1 MASAMRDRRGAKA
14 WDSGEDSNP
23 SSAPRRSSRRPPRPP
38 KRKEP
43 CCCKCS
49 KRTAAFWLVF
59 VAALVCVLLAGLFV
73 YGKQWIAVAPKP
85 RALTPFP
92 GKLVSDLPQFQGK
105 HRERMFWGTYRST
118 LYLGIRARTPKS
130 LLAGL
135 MWLGVKDNRYSLRH
149 TCEEGDKLTRYA
161 WVRHD
166 GATYGRQEIVDQ
178 GLGITTSFLKHQD
191 PESGYG
197 GDWAVRVQVVEKM
210 RPKERE
216 QIKTPNRQVSLF
228 FYIADEGGSA
238 LQISSDTFGDGRF
251 AAGTTNEI
259 GGWELHIKGQEKT
272 SVSFVGLRRQH
283 THNLTE
289 LVWQV
294 LATQAQTHS
303 RIELPNSAEKSSNIG
318 VIQIT
323 GVAPLSFD
331 VVFVSGTQ
339 KHNVGAGERVMKL
352 SGSDLTKKLSEREE
366 MFEKRFQS
374 TFKLQDK
381 VKGEKEIEVGRVAL
395 SNLLGSIGYFYG
407 QSLIAI
413 PPEYQDSK
421 AKGEDVWKYW
431 PAALYTAVPSRSFFP
446 RGFLWDEGFHQLLV
460 SRWDRKMSKEIIAH
474 WFDLLNIDG
483 WIPREQILGDEA
495 RSKVPDQFVKQH
507 TSNANPPALFMAIHK
522 LATAYEDEK
531 ALGITDEE
539 DEVFFERLYPRLEA
553 WFQWFN
559 TSQTG
564 KVPSSYY
571 WHGRNAH
578 TKRELNPTTL
588 MSGLDDYPRASHPTD
603 DERHLDL
610 RCWMTLAAKSLAKI
624 ASIVGAPNEVYAATA
639 AQLTNLELLNKLH
652 YDAESGRYY
661 DYGFHTEE
669 VKLQQ
674 RNFVDPQTGYMQSE
688 MERVVLKPPVLGWV
702 PHYGYN
708 SLFPMLMDILPLDS
722 LMFENQ
728 LQLLHNESNL
738 WTNFGLRSLATTSS
752 LYMERNTEHDAPYW
766 RGPVWMNINY
776 LVLSALD
783 RCSKVEGQ
791 HSSRCNEM
799 YSQLRA
805 NLIRNVVKRYHE
817 SGYLWE
823 QYDNANKGKGKGSH
837 PFTGWTSLILLIMG
851 DLY

>member
-1 MASAMRDRRGAKA
+1 MQ
-14 WDSGEDSNP
+14 
-23 SSAPRRSSRRPPRPP
+23 
-38 KRKEP
+38 
-43 CCCKCS
+43 
-49 KRTAAFWLVF
+49 F
-59 VAALVCVLLAGLFV
+59 V
-73 YGKQWIAVAPKP
+73 
-85 RALTPFP
+85 
-92 GKLVSDLPQFQGK
+92 QFQGDY
-105 HRERMFWGTYRST
+105 RERMFWGTYRSV

-166 GATYGRQEIVDQ
+166 GATYGRQEIIDQ
-178 GLGITTSFLKHQD
+178 GLAITTSFMKHED
-191 PESGYG
+191 PKSGYG
-197 GDWAVRVQVVEKM
+197 GDWAVRVAVAEKK
-210 RPKERE
+210 RHKEGE
-216 QIKTPNRQVSLF
+216 QIKTPRQVSLF
-228 FYIADEGGSA
+228 FYIADEAGSSLKISGGN
-238 LQISSDTFGDGRF
+238 GKF
-251 AAGTTNEI
+251 AAGTANEV
-259 GGWELHIKGQEKT
+259 GGWELHVKNQET
-272 SVSFVGLRRQH
+272 SSASFVGLRCKH
-283 THNLTE
+283 THNLTQ

-294 LATQAQTHS
+294 LEKQARTQG
-303 RIELPNSAEKSSNIG
+303 RIELPNAAEKSSNFAA
-318 VIQIT
+318 IQVT

-331 VVFVSGTQ
+331 VVFVSGTE
-339 KHNVGAGERVMKL
+339 KHTVEASERVKNL
-352 SGSDLTKKLSEREE
+352 SGVNLTKRLTEREE

-374 TFKLQDK
+374 TFHLQDK
-381 VKGEKEIEVGRVAL
+381 VKGEREVEVGRVAL

-413 PPEYQDSK
+413 PPEYQDSETK
-421 AKGEDVWKYW
+421 DGDVWKYW

-495 RSKVPDQFVKQH
+495 RSKVPDAFVKQH

-522 LATAYEDEK
+522 LATAFEIEK
-531 ALGITDEE
+531 SLGLPNEE
-539 DEVFFERLYPRLEA
+539 DRVFFERLYPRLEA
-553 WFQWFN
+553 WFRWFN

-564 KVPSSYY
+564 KETSSYY
-571 WHGRNAH
+571 WHGRNAQ

-610 RCWMTLAAKSLAKI
+610 RCWMALAAQSLAKL
-624 ASIVGAPNEVYAATA
+624 ASIVDAPNEVYVATA
-639 AQLTNLELLNKLH
+639 AQLTDLDLLNKLH
-652 YDAESGRYY
+652 YDAGSGRYL
-661 DYGFHTEE
+661 DYGLHTEKVE
-669 VKLQQ
+669 LQ
-674 RNFVDPQTGYMQSE
+674 RKNFVDPQTGFMQTE
-688 MERVVLKPPVLGWV
+688 VERVVLKPPELGWV

-708 SLFPMLMDILPLDS
+708 SLFPLLMGLLPLDS
-722 LMFENQ
+722 PMFANQ
-728 LQLLHNESNL
+728 MELLRNETNL
-738 WTNFGLRSLATTSS
+738 WTTFGLRSLATTSS
-752 LYMERNTEHDAPYW
+752 LYMKHNTEHDAPYW

-783 RCSKVEGQ
+783 HCSKVDGQ
-791 HSSRCNEM
+791 HSSKCSET

-805 NLIRNVVKRYHE
+805 HLIRNVVKRYHE

-837 PFTGWTSLILLIMG
+837 PFTGWTSLILLIMS
-851 DLY
+851 DSY